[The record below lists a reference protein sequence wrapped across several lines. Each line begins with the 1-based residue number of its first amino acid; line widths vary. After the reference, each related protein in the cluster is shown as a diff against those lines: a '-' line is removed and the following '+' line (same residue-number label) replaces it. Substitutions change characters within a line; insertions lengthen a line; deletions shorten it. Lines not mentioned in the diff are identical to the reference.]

1 MAVACN
7 LFVFFD
13 AQYENRPAG
22 PWPKHM
28 HICLG
33 MEPNHVHT
41 NLTMNDRAEPKHVVP
56 QISTTGMEPT
66 HVQTRISPRH
76 ICGPLTSLAGHETH
90 THRAAVALLANSLP
104 GQETHMHNAFIFN
117 RGV

>member
-1 MAVACN
+1 MAKTYAY
-7 LFVFFD
+7 LFGYGAKLYPYQFD
-13 AQYENRPAG
+13 DERPGGA
-22 PWPKHM
+22 K
-28 HICLG
+28 
-33 MEPNHVHT
+33 T
-41 NLTMNDRAEPKHVVP
+41 RRS

-66 HVQTRISPRH
+66 RIQTRISPRH

-104 GQETHMHNAFIFN
+104 GHETHMHNAFIFN